1 MNVLLYGCDLI
12 SQRTKS
18 GFIWFAVSKS
28 TAPFPYL
35 RGVFPYLIYL
45 SGPQYLTLTVVS
57 AFSYLYSDCIGN
69 SAAAASHA
77 PCKITSRCM
86 QNPGN
91 ATAYKYLKRSRPVC
105 KILYNH
111 QPNSVAFVQQFSIV
125 WGRSRATNHSKAP

>member
-1 MNVLLYGCDLI
+1 MDVTSYRREQKVVLSGLLYP
-12 SQRTKS
+12 
-18 GFIWFAVSKS
+18 S
-28 TAPFPYL
+28 TAPFPGL
-35 RGVFPYLIYL
+35 RGVFPYLTYL

-86 QNPGN
+86 QYPVNT
-91 ATAYKYLKRSRPVC
+91 TAYKYLKRSRPVC

-111 QPNSVAFVQQFSIV
+111 QPNSVAFVQQFSTA
-125 WGRSRATNHSKAP
+125 WDRSRATNHRKPP